1 LALTGLLAASAPA
14 QPPLKETTVGM
25 PGRLE
30 GVVLPGPELEAKPY
44 DDRKR
49 PVVIQALTAYPHGT
63 AFRYDIEFYGLD
75 PGTYNLADYL
85 RRKDGSPTKDLPPL
99 TVQVNP
105 IRPPG
110 QVEPNELA
118 IDDGPRVGGYRV
130 LLLVGGVVWVL
141 GLLAIVGWM
150 LRPLFRSQRALVEA
164 RPVSLADRLRPLV
177 EGAIAGKLSQPE
189 LAGLERTLLAFWR
202 KRLNLEAAEPAE
214 AMRRLRKHPDA
225 GPLLAQLETWLH
237 RPGPH
242 EPVDVAALLRPY
254 RDLPPDAADLSGA
267 EPREAV
273 AR

>member
-1 LALTGLLAASAPA
+1 
-14 QPPLKETTVGM
+14 M
-25 PGRLE
+25 PGKLT
-30 GVVLPGPELEAKPY
+30 GVVLPGPELEPKPH

-63 AFRYDIEFYGLD
+63 AFRYDIEYYGLD
-75 PGTYNLADYL
+75 PGTYNLSNYL
-85 RRKDGSPTKDLPPL
+85 RRKDGSPATGLPPIP
-99 TVQVNP
+99 VRVNP
-105 IRPPG
+105 VRPPG
-110 QVEPNELA
+110 QVEPNALA
-118 IDDGPRVGGYRV
+118 IDDGPRIGGYR
-130 LLLVGGVVWVL
+130 LLLIAGGVLWVL

-150 LRPLFRSQRALVEA
+150 LSPLLRSRQALAEA

-177 EGAIAGKLSQPE
+177 EGALAGKLSQPE

-202 KRLNLEAAEPAE
+202 RRLNLEAAEPAE
-214 AMRRLRKHPDA
+214 AMRTMRKHPDA
-225 GPLLAQLETWLH
+225 GPLLSQLEAWLH

-267 EPREAV
+267 VPREAV